1 MNEDKLILFNNKKI
15 RSVWFAERWWFVV
28 EDVIV
33 ALTDSKDP
41 KQYIQKLKQRD
52 EVLAEGWVQIVHTLL
67 VQTEGGKQQMNCAD
81 KEGIFRIIQS
91 IPSKKAEPFKR
102 WLAKVGSERIDE
114 IENPELAQD
123 RAKEY
128 YEKKGYPKDWILKRM
143 RGIAVRQD
151 LTAEWKNRGI
161 DENKEYA
168 ILTNEISQATFGIPI
183 KEHKKIKNLD
193 PKLVNQNLR
202 DHMTDLELI
211 FSMLGEASTTEI
223 VKNQN
228 IQGFN
233 ENKVAAIEGGKIAGD
248 ARKELEK
255 KSGGRVV
262 SSKNSSNII
271 VNAEKNK
278 NDDFFNKIKVK
289 EVANK

>member
-28 EDVIV
+28 EDIIF
-33 ALTDSKDP
+33 ALADSKDP

-123 RAKEY
+123 RAKKY
-128 YEKKGYPKDWILKRM
+128 YEKKGYPKDWIEKRM

-161 DENKEYA
+161 DENREYA

-193 PKLVNQNLR
+193 PKFINQNLR

-211 FSMLGEASTTEI
+211 FSMLGEKVTTEI
-223 VKNQN
+223 TKNEDST
-228 IQGFN
+228 GFN
-233 ENKVAAIEGGKIAGD
+233 ECLDASVRGGNVAGK
-248 ARKELEK
+248 ARKD
-255 KSGGRVV
+255 
-262 SSKNSSNII
+262 
-271 VNAEKNK
+271 AEKEIGKPILSDK
-278 NDDFFNKIKVK
+278 NNLNLTKISKIKIK
-289 EVANK
+289 SREMKI

>member
-1 MNEDKLILFNNKKI
+1 MNKEKLIIFEGKKI
-15 RSVWFAERWWFVV
+15 RKILHNKEWYFSVI
-28 EDVIV
+28 DVIF
-33 ALTDSKDP
+33 ALTDSSDSKDYWYRL
-41 KQYIQKLKQRD
+41 KKREAESSSIELSTICRQLKLESSD
-52 EVLAEGWVQIVHTLL
+52 
-67 VQTEGGKQQMNCAD
+67 GKFYSTDCAN

-114 IENPELAQD
+114 IENPELTQN

-128 YEKKGYPKDWILKRM
+128 YEEKGYPKDWIEKRM

-161 DENKEYA
+161 DENREYA

-193 PKLVNQNLR
+193 PKFINQNLR

-211 FSMLGEASTTEI
+211 FSMLGERVATEI
-223 VKNQN
+223 TQERDSKGFMECQN
-228 IQGFN
+228 SA
-233 ENKVAAIEGGKIAGD
+233 KEGGEVAGN
-248 ARKELEK
+248 ARKDAEK
-255 KSGGRVV
+255 KLGR
-262 SSKNSSNII
+262 SIISKGNYLEI
-271 VNAEKNK
+271 AKDK
-278 NDDFFNKIKVK
+278 KLKPK
-289 EVANK
+289 

>member
-1 MNEDKLILFNNKKI
+1 MNKEKLIIFEGKKI
-15 RSVWFAERWWFVV
+15 RKILHNKEWYFSVI
-28 EDVIV
+28 DVIF
-33 ALTDSKDP
+33 ALTDSSDSKDYWYRL
-41 KQYIQKLKQRD
+41 KKREAESSSIELSTICRQLKLESSD
-52 EVLAEGWVQIVHTLL
+52 
-67 VQTEGGKQQMNCAD
+67 GKFYSTDCAN

-114 IENPELAQD
+114 IENPELTQN

-128 YEKKGYPKDWILKRM
+128 YEKKGYPKDWIEKRM

-161 DENKEYA
+161 DENREYA

-193 PKLVNQNLR
+193 PKFINQNLR

-211 FSMLGEASTTEI
+211 FSMLGERVATEI
-223 VKNQN
+223 TQERDSKGFMECQN
-228 IQGFN
+228 SA
-233 ENKVAAIEGGKIAGD
+233 KEGGEVAGN
-248 ARKELEK
+248 ARKDAEK
-255 KSGGRVV
+255 KLGR
-262 SSKNSSNII
+262 SIISKGNYLEIPRLKDKRII
-271 VNAEKNK
+271 
-278 NDDFFNKIKVK
+278 K
-289 EVANK
+289 EVTE

>member
-1 MNEDKLILFNNKKI
+1 MNKEKLIIFEGKKI
-15 RSVWFAERWWFVV
+15 RKILHNKEWYFSVI
-28 EDVIV
+28 DVIF
-33 ALTDSKDP
+33 ALTDSSDSKDYWYRL
-41 KQYIQKLKQRD
+41 KKREAESSSIELSTICRQLKLESSD
-52 EVLAEGWVQIVHTLL
+52 
-67 VQTEGGKQQMNCAD
+67 GKFYSTDCAN

-123 RAKEY
+123 RAKKY
-128 YEKKGYPKDWILKRM
+128 YEKKGYPKDWIEKRM

-161 DENKEYA
+161 DENREYA

-193 PKLVNQNLR
+193 PKFINQNLR

-211 FSMLGEASTTEI
+211 FSMLGERVATEI
-223 VKNQN
+223 TQERDSKGFMECQN
-228 IQGFN
+228 SA
-233 ENKVAAIEGGKIAGD
+233 KEGGEVAGN
-248 ARKELEK
+248 ARKDAEK
-255 KSGGRVV
+255 KLGR
-262 SSKNSSNII
+262 SIISKGNYLEIPRLKDKRII
-271 VNAEKNK
+271 
-278 NDDFFNKIKVK
+278 K
-289 EVANK
+289 EVTE

>member
-28 EDVIV
+28 EDIIF
-33 ALTDSKDP
+33 ALADSKDP

-114 IENPELAQD
+114 IENPELTQD
-123 RAKEY
+123 RAKKY
-128 YEKKGYPKDWILKRM
+128 YEKKGYPKDWIEKRM

-161 DENKEYA
+161 DENREYA

-193 PKLVNQNLR
+193 PKFINQNLR

-211 FSMLGEASTTEI
+211 FSMLGEKVTTEI
-223 VKNQN
+223 TKNEDST
-228 IQGFN
+228 GFN
-233 ENKVAAIEGGKIAGD
+233 ECLDASVRGGNVAGK
-248 ARKELEK
+248 ARKD
-255 KSGGRVV
+255 
-262 SSKNSSNII
+262 
-271 VNAEKNK
+271 AEKEIGKPILSDK
-278 NDDFFNKIKVK
+278 NNLNLTKISKIKIK
-289 EVANK
+289 SREMKI

>member
-28 EDVIV
+28 EDIIF
-33 ALTDSKDP
+33 ALADSKDP

-123 RAKEY
+123 RAKKY
-128 YEKKGYPKDWILKRM
+128 YEKKGYPKDWIEKRM

-161 DENKEYA
+161 DENREYA

-183 KEHKKIKNLD
+183 KEHK
-193 PKLVNQNLR
+193 
-202 DHMTDLELI
+202 
-211 FSMLGEASTTEI
+211 
-223 VKNQN
+223 
-228 IQGFN
+228 
-233 ENKVAAIEGGKIAGD
+233 
-248 ARKELEK
+248 
-255 KSGGRVV
+255 
-262 SSKNSSNII
+262 
-271 VNAEKNK
+271 
-278 NDDFFNKIKVK
+278 
-289 EVANK
+289 

>member
-28 EDVIV
+28 EDIIF
-33 ALTDSKDP
+33 ALADSKDP

-123 RAKEY
+123 RAKKY
-128 YEKKGYPKDWILKRM
+128 YEKKGYPKDWIEKRM

-161 DENKEYA
+161 DENREYA

-193 PKLVNQNLR
+193 PKFINQNLR

-211 FSMLGEASTTEI
+211 FSMLGERVATEI
-223 VKNQN
+223 TQERDSKGFMECQN
-228 IQGFN
+228 SA
-233 ENKVAAIEGGKIAGD
+233 KEGGEVAGN
-248 ARKELEK
+248 ARKDAEK
-255 KSGGRVV
+255 KLGR
-262 SSKNSSNII
+262 SIISKGNYLEIPRLKDKRII
-271 VNAEKNK
+271 
-278 NDDFFNKIKVK
+278 K
-289 EVANK
+289 EVTE

>member
-1 MNEDKLILFNNKKI
+1 MNKEKLIIFEGKKI
-15 RSVWFAERWWFVV
+15 RKILHNKEWYFSVI
-28 EDVIV
+28 DVIF
-33 ALTDSKDP
+33 ALTDSSDSKDYWYRL
-41 KQYIQKLKQRD
+41 KKREAESSSIELSTICRQLKLESSD
-52 EVLAEGWVQIVHTLL
+52 
-67 VQTEGGKQQMNCAD
+67 GKFYSTDCAN

-114 IENPELAQD
+114 IENPELTQN

-128 YEKKGYPKDWILKRM
+128 YEKKGYPKDWIEKRM

-161 DENKEYA
+161 DENREYA

-193 PKLVNQNLR
+193 PKFINQNLR

-211 FSMLGEASTTEI
+211 FSMLGEKVTTEI
-223 VKNQN
+223 TKNEDST
-228 IQGFN
+228 GFN
-233 ENKVAAIEGGKIAGD
+233 ECLDASVRGGNVAGK
-248 ARKELEK
+248 ARKD
-255 KSGGRVV
+255 
-262 SSKNSSNII
+262 
-271 VNAEKNK
+271 AEKEIGKPILSDK
-278 NDDFFNKIKVK
+278 NNLNLTKISKIKIK
-289 EVANK
+289 SREMKI